1 MAKKMDYARCSDVT
15 DYSSL
20 ANCSEVCVQH
30 IDLVWAIDFEAST
43 IAGTATLTI
52 TAAVDNLTKIVLDT
66 RDLAIASVKV
76 SNFRLRTVKF
86 VSGVGHFLVE
96 ASSLDIAAA

>member
-1 MAKKMDYARCSDVT
+1 MAKQTMDYARCSDVT

-20 ANCSEVCVQH
+20 ANCAEVGVEH

-52 TAAVDNLTKIVLDT
+52 TAKVDNLLKIVLDT
-66 RDLAIASVKV
+66 RDLTIASVKV
-76 SNFRLRTVKF
+76 NALGLQLVTIRRSLRTL
-86 VSGVGHFLVE
+86 G
-96 ASSLDIAAA
+96 